1 MGKRKIVKDD
11 RWKKNERDGTK
22 TSSRRV
28 ASRRIASYRVVSHE
42 YRYRFKSE
50 RPRTSRQL
58 ILEEIEQSD

>member
-28 ASRRIASYRVVSHE
+28 ASRRVASRRIASYRTDATRVRADE
-42 YRYRFKSE
+42 NTRA
-50 RPRTSRQL
+50 
-58 ILEEIEQSD
+58 

>member
-28 ASRRIASYRVVSHE
+28 ASRRIASYRVASRRIAS
-42 YRYRFKSE
+42 YRTDATRVRADE
-50 RPRTSRQL
+50 NTRA
-58 ILEEIEQSD
+58 